1 MAKWDEGQQ
10 ESPVDDREKCKRLID
25 LFLVSVLLDAG
36 AGNQWTYRESDG
48 QIYSRSEGLAVA
60 TVHMFDQGLF
70 SGSPATE
77 PHRVDGNGDVFPCVT
92 FSPDFLL

>member
-1 MAKWDEGQQ
+1 MEKWDEDQR

-48 QIYSRSEGLAVA
+48 QVYSRSEGLAVA

-70 SGSPATE
+70 SGSPLTE
-77 PHRVDGNGDVFPCVT
+77 PHRVDGNRNVPPV
-92 FSPDFLL
+92 

>member
-1 MAKWDEGQQ
+1 MAKWDED
-10 ESPVDDREKCKRLID
+10 PRVNDKEKCKRLID

-36 AGNQWTYRESDG
+36 AGNKWTYTEPDG

-77 PHRVDGNGDVFPCVT
+77 PHRVDGNVA
-92 FSPDFLL
+92 SFLPSVLG